1 MFIFTFLSESGYTE
15 NFKIQFLKTVLTAL
29 GLCCL
34 AGAFSSCRAWTSLD
48 RLQVGGLQSMGP
60 PLLHVDSS
68 GPGVEPVYLAV
79 AGGFCSTAPLRKSPN
94 SCSLICLV
102 VMRPTH
108 QVCLVKTVS
117 LLMQTS
123 LCISCMN
130 LESHLSLIMWIELW
144 PFP

>member
-1 MFIFTFLSESGYTE
+1 M
-15 NFKIQFLKTVLTAL
+15 
-29 GLCCL
+29 
-34 AGAFSSCRAWTSLD
+34 
-48 RLQVGGLQSMGP
+48 GGLQSMGP

-108 QVCLVKTVS
+108 QVSLVKTEFAHVDQS
-117 LLMQTS
+117 VHKLYEFGKS
-123 LCISCMN
+123 FKSD
-130 LESHLSLIMWIELW
+130 HVD
-144 PFP
+144 